1 MDWVDKLNESIN
13 YIEENLTGDISYEV
27 ISKIA

>member
-13 YIEENLTGDISYEV
+13 YIEENLTGDISCEV